1 MIELFRPFLHL
12 TNSGRR
18 KWAFPPSVLLETQK
32 TIFGRKYSLKRG
44 KCHRVLLTCNLILA
58 TAENNVRAKFY
69 GSRLKMA
76 IHRVQ
81 YIHNI
86 TWRNSYLRVLKTCPC
101 FMVLGLVMNNRLF
114 WWKLANKNEAGVAS
128 LHKLTFSLDVETLDL
143 RQRHDSCCTVFNHSS
158 SVTLN

>member
-1 MIELFRPFLHL
+1 MVERFRPFLHL

-18 KWAFPPSVLLETQK
+18 KWAFLPSVLLGTRK
-32 TIFGRKYSLKRG
+32 TIFGRKYSLKMG
-44 KCHRVLLTCNLILA
+44 EMPLGSFDHNLLE

-76 IHRVQ
+76 INRVQ

-86 TWRNSYLRVLKTCPC
+86 MWRNSYLRVLKTSTCPC

-114 WWKLANKNEAGVAS
+114 YGNSPARIKLALLVCTS
-128 LHKLTFSLDVETLDL
+128 WPFLLTLGLLILDSNTTAV
-143 RQRHDSCCTVFNHSS
+143 V
-158 SVTLN
+158 